1 MQAVT
6 NIEIRVRNI
15 YNDLSNSEKK
25 AADYFLADVERIFHQ
40 PIAQLAESAGV
51 SQVAWVRLAKALG
64 FDGLKGM
71 KRSLFSE
78 LNSGG
83 GDDEE
88 KSRYIFTDIKDYSG
102 LSDVFMAIKNSSV
115 QSIEDT
121 VNLLNADV
129 VEAVVQRLIEARSVK
144 LFGVGASALVAEDFY
159 NKLLRIG
166 SNVCFSH
173 DGHIQLTYAAN
184 TREGDVCFF
193 ISHSGMTK
201 EVNEAFDIASKT
213 AGATMVSLT
222 KLGKNPL
229 ASRADYELYTSSP
242 EINHRSGAMSSR
254 ISQLIVIDVLFTALA
269 NRNYVNVIHS
279 LILSSE
285 SCRSYRKI

>member
-1 MQAVT
+1 MT
-6 NIEIRVRNI
+6 NIEIRVRNV
-15 YNDLSNSEKK
+15 YNELSNSEKK
-25 AADYFLADVERIFHQ
+25 AADYFLADVERIFQQ

-51 SQVAWVRLAKALG
+51 SQVAWVRLAKTLG
-64 FDGLKGM
+64 FDGLKSM

-78 LNSGG
+78 LNSSSSE
-83 GDDEE
+83 DED

-102 LSDVFMAIKNSSV
+102 LSDVFMAIKNSSM

-129 VEAVVQRLIEARSVK
+129 VDAVVQRLIEARSVK

-213 AGATMVSLT
+213 KGATMVSLT

-229 ASRADYELYTSSP
+229 AGKSDFELYTSSP
-242 EINHRSGAMSSR
+242 ENNHRSGAMSSR

-269 NRNYVNVIHS
+269 SRNYDQVIDS
-279 LILSSE
+279 LVLSSE
-285 SCRSYRKI
+285 SCRTYRKI

>member
-1 MQAVT
+1 VLDVT
-6 NIEIRVRNI
+6 NIEIRVRNV
-15 YNDLSNSEKK
+15 YSALSNSERK
-25 AADYFLADVERIFHQ
+25 AADYFLADVESLFHK
-40 PIAQLAESAGV
+40 PIAQLAVSAGV

-64 FDGLKGM
+64 FDGLKDM
-71 KRSLFSE
+71 KRGLFSE
-78 LNSGG
+78 LNSSVTE
-83 GDDEE
+83 DED

-102 LSDVFMAIKNSSV
+102 LPDVFMAVKNSSM
-115 QSIEDT
+115 QSIEGT
-121 VNLLNADV
+121 VSLLNTEV
-129 VEAVVQRLIEARSVK
+129 VDAVVQRLIEARSVK

-213 AGATMVSLT
+213 ANATMVSLT

-229 ASRADYELYTSSP
+229 ADKSDFELYTSSP

-254 ISQLIVIDVLFTALA
+254 ISQLIIIDVLFTALA
-269 NRNYVNVIHS
+269 NRNYDNVIDN
-279 LILSSE
+279 LVLSSE
-285 SCRSYRKI
+285 SCRAYRMI

>member
-1 MQAVT
+1 MT

-15 YNDLSNSEKK
+15 YNELSNSEKK
-25 AADYFLADVERIFHQ
+25 AADYFLADVERIFQQ

-51 SQVAWVRLAKALG
+51 SQVAWVRLAKTLG
-64 FDGLKGM
+64 FDGLKSM

-78 LNSGG
+78 LNSSSSE
-83 GDDEE
+83 DED

-102 LSDVFMAIKNSSV
+102 LSDVFMAIRNSSM

-129 VEAVVQRLIEARSVK
+129 VDAVVQRLIEARSVK

-213 AGATMVSLT
+213 KGATMVSLT

-229 ASRADYELYTSSP
+229 AAKSDFELYTSSP
-242 EINHRSGAMSSR
+242 ENNHRSGAMSSR

-269 NRNYVNVIHS
+269 SRNYDQVIDS
-279 LILSSE
+279 LVLSSE
-285 SCRSYRKI
+285 SCRTYRKI

>member
-1 MQAVT
+1 MIDLT
-6 NIEIRVRNI
+6 NIEIRIRNV
-15 YNDLSNSEKK
+15 YSALSNSEKK
-25 AADYFLADVERIFHQ
+25 AADYFLADVESLFHL
-40 PIAQLAESAGV
+40 PIAQLAENAGI

-64 FDGLKGM
+64 FDGLKDM

-78 LNSGG
+78 LNSSAAE
-83 GDDEE
+83 DED
-88 KSRYIFTDIKDYSG
+88 KNRFIFTDIKDYAG
-102 LSDVFMAIKNSSV
+102 LPDVFKAIKSSSM

-121 VNLLNADV
+121 ISLLNTEV
-129 VEAVVQRLIEARSVK
+129 VDAVVRKLIEARSVK

-201 EVNEAFDIASKT
+201 EVNEAFDIASQT
-213 AGATMVSLT
+213 ANATMVSLT
-222 KLGKNPL
+222 RLGKNPL
-229 ASRADYELYTSSP
+229 AAKSDYELYTSSP

-254 ISQLIVIDVLFTALA
+254 ISQLIIIDVLFTAMA
-269 NRNYVNVIHS
+269 NQNYDNVIQN
-279 LILSSE
+279 LIRSSE
-285 SCRSYRKI
+285 SCRTHRKI